1 MGRDM
6 AKYLLNLNY
15 DLILVSRNKEKID
28 EEFKEYKNKIKSY
41 SFDLTKEE
49 ECKKL
54 YEEVKKENIDI
65 LINNAGFGDSGNFTE
80 TSLDKELEM
89 IDLNVKAY
97 HILTKLFL
105 KDFVKRD
112 YGRILNVASIAGFMP
127 GPYMATY
134 YATKNYVVSLS
145 LAIYE
150 ELKKDNSKVKIS
162 VFCPGPVTTN
172 FNEIANVKFSI
183 APLSSK
189 YASKVAI
196 EGMFQNKLMI
206 IPNNMKVNHLLTKIA
221 PTKIIL
227 KVTSLVQERRSSL
240 VQQSKQDKQN
250 SKGNTN
256 NKSKSIQTKENKD
269 KHSKPKK

>member
-1 MGRDM
+1 MKALVTGASSGMGRDM
-6 AKYLLNLNY
+6 SKYLLELGY
-15 DLILVSRNKEKID
+15 DLVLVSKNKEKLD
-28 EEFKEYKNKIKSY
+28 KEFNKYKNRVKTYSY
-41 SFDLTKEE
+41 DLTKEE

-54 YEEVKKENIDI
+54 YKEVKKENIDI

-80 TSLDKELEM
+80 TSLDKEMDM
-89 IDLNVKAY
+89 IDLNIKAY

-134 YATKNYVVSLS
+134 YATKNYIISLS

-150 ELKKDNSKVKIS
+150 ELKKDKSKVKIS
-162 VFCPGPVTTN
+162 IFCPGPVNTN
-172 FNEIANVKFSI
+172 FNNVANVKFNI
-183 APLSSK
+183 APLPSE

-206 IPNNMKVNHLLTKIA
+206 IPNNMKANHLLTKIA
-221 PTKIIL
+221 PTKIVL
-227 KVTSLVQERRSSL
+227 KVISLIQERRSVL
-240 VQQSKQDKQN
+240 VEEKKKQN
-250 SKGNTN
+250 F
-256 NKSKSIQTKENKD
+256 D
-269 KHSKPKK
+269 KA